1 MQILPYIGQS
11 VLFSIFALATKRR
24 QAVFRAE
31 SGKFASAL
39 GLRDLQKIIEM
50 AGIYIHVPFCVRRCV
65 YCDFFSHTE
74 MEFKTAYIEAVLRE
88 LELRSSYLGG
98 EPVETVYFGGGT
110 PSQLQ
115 AADFTRIF
123 HKIEEIYPVSAAC
136 EITLEANPDDLT
148 DAYLHALQPL
158 PFNRLSMGVQS
169 FKEADL
175 RFLNRRHTAAQA
187 KAVVEKCRTQF
198 GNISIDLMYGLPGQT
213 LPEWEENLDMA
224 LALQVQHISAYHLIY
239 EEGTALYRLK
249 EAGKITPVTEDASV
263 AMFSLLIDKL
273 TCSGFEHYEIS
284 NFGLPGFF
292 SRHNSSYWTSRKYIG
307 IGPSAH
313 SFNGN
318 SRQWN
323 IASLAAYIRGIEQ
336 GEPDTAE
343 ESLDLNTRYNEFI
356 ITGLRTMWG
365 IDLATLR
372 NRFGEQLYGYC
383 NTQAEAYRKRG
394 LLERHGSRLKLT
406 REGIFISDSIM
417 SDLLYV

>member
-1 MQILPYIGQS
+1 
-11 VLFSIFALATKRR
+11 
-24 QAVFRAE
+24 
-31 SGKFASAL
+31 
-39 GLRDLQKIIEM
+39 M

-148 DAYLHALQPL
+148 DEYLHALQPL

-213 LPEWEENLDMA
+213 LPEWEENLDTV
-224 LALQVQHISAYHLIY
+224 LALLVFFLILIIRIS
-239 EEGTALYRLK
+239 T
-249 EAGKITPVTEDASV
+249 T
-263 AMFSLLIDKL
+263 
-273 TCSGFEHYEIS
+273 
-284 NFGLPGFF
+284 
-292 SRHNSSYWTSRKYIG
+292 
-307 IGPSAH
+307 
-313 SFNGN
+313 
-318 SRQWN
+318 
-323 IASLAAYIRGIEQ
+323 IR
-336 GEPDTAE
+336 
-343 ESLDLNTRYNEFI
+343 
-356 ITGLRTMWG
+356 
-365 IDLATLR
+365 
-372 NRFGEQLYGYC
+372 
-383 NTQAEAYRKRG
+383 
-394 LLERHGSRLKLT
+394 
-406 REGIFISDSIM
+406 
-417 SDLLYV
+417 V